1 MQCCFRL
8 PLGPGIVAAGG
19 AFALAVAPASA
30 SAHIQLRAPLQ
41 RDSNL
46 KQGPCG
52 GSNGVRS
59 ANVCE
64 FQPGATIVVA
74 WDETVDHP
82 GHFRI
87 SFDDDGEDDF
97 VDPAGFDDL
106 DSADS
111 VLIDGIA
118 DRDTSGSDRGYTQ
131 ELVLPDVECDNC
143 TLQVIQVM
151 SDKAPYGDGNDIYY
165 QCADIVLSAT
175 APADPANGCTAQSGG
190 GGDGG
195 AGDGAD
201 PGGGDGA
208 DESGGCSATG
218 SGGGGAAAWL
228 VPLLAAALTLRARRR
243 R

>member
-1 MQCCFRL
+1 
-8 PLGPGIVAAGG
+8 
-19 AFALAVAPASA
+19 
-30 SAHIQLRAPLQ
+30 
-41 RDSNL
+41 L

-97 VDPAGFDDL
+97 VDPAGFDEL

-118 DRDTSGSDRGYTQ
+118 DRDTYGSERGYTQ

-151 SDKAPYGDGNDIYY
+151 TDKPPYGDGNDIYY

-175 APADPANGCTAQSGG
+175 APADPADGCTAQSGG
-190 GGDGG
+190 GGDDGG
-195 AGDGAD
+195 VD
-201 PGGGDGA
+201 PGGGDGT
-208 DESGGCSATG
+208 DESGGCSAAG
-218 SGGGGAAAWL
+218 PGGGGAAAWL
-228 VPLLAAALTLRARRR
+228 VPLVGAALALRARRR
-243 R
+243 RP